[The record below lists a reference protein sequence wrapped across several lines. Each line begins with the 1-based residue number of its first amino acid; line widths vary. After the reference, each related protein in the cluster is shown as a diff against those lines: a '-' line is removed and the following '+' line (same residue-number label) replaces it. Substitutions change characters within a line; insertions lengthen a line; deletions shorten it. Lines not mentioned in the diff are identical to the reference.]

1 MPVSKE
7 DIRARLKVGSVW
19 ITSLDHD
26 DPTMFF
32 TANVPERKM
41 RYIVMLFVPGD
52 LSATTRIELLQRN
65 EGTGTPVVYAYE
77 TKFCPIPIAAADTLQ
92 IPEGGYSIED
102 PVLTLEGG
110 TNLGA
115 SIDTVGTSLN
125 LTCVFWDSDI

>member
-7 DIRARLKVGSVW
+7 DIRSRIKVGSVW

-26 DPTMFF
+26 APTMFF
-32 TANVPERKM
+32 TNNVPERKM
-41 RYIVMLFVPGD
+41 RYIVMLFAPGD
-52 LSATTRIELLQRN
+52 LSATTRIEILQRD
-65 EGTGTPVVYAYE
+65 EAETGYE

>member
-1 MPVSKE
+1 MPISKE
-7 DIRARLKVGSVW
+7 DIRTRLKVGSVW

-26 DPTMFF
+26 DPTIFF

-41 RYIVMLFVPGD
+41 RYIVMLMVPGD
-52 LSATTRIELLQRN
+52 LSATTRIEILQRN
-65 EGTGTPVVYAYE
+65 EAEDAYE
-77 TKFCPIPIAAADTLQ
+77 TKFCPIPVSAADVRQ
-92 IPEGGYSIED
+92 IPEGSYSIED

-110 TNLGA
+110 TNLCA